1 MQGHADMVDFGV
13 TYETSATSGVLT
25 LTVYRTKYH
34 GAYRHSTAYGDIL
47 SLTGSAFWT
56 PQSVQT

>member
-1 MQGHADMVDFGV
+1 MQGLADMMDFGPAYHKR
-13 TYETSATSGVLT
+13 TTSGVLT